1 MTEAANQEP
10 QFPVYQPPSG
20 IPLDTNNL
28 KRPLTKLITKMW
40 NPKKLS
46 RSALKITH
54 KRPKKKAHF
63 L

>member
-10 QFPVYQPPSG
+10 QFPVYNPPSG
-20 IPLDTNNL
+20 IPLDANNL
-28 KRPLTKLITKMW
+28 KRPLTKLINKMW

-46 RSALKITH
+46 RSTLKIGH
-54 KRPKKKAHF
+54 KRSKKKSHF